1 MKQDNFKF
9 SLEKTLFS
17 EKCRFPSLPIFPIK
31 SAGSGMP
38 IFPIKSAG
46 SGKTV
51 YMSAI
56 YSYLVR
62 FFSADFV
69 SSLLD
74 FIWQLVLF

>member
-17 EKCRFPSLPIFPIK
+17 EKCRFPSL
-31 SAGSGMP
+31 P